1 MQLQR
6 RFDVNNPLLFVETSK
21 MKKRKGF
28 EDQNRSKIGDI
39 IFMRVSMCQYR
50 QRQKSYRKFK
60 SFVRN
65 GLF

>member
-6 RFDVNNPLLFVETSK
+6 RFDVNSPLLFVETSK
-21 MKKRKGF
+21 MKKIKGF

-39 IFMRVSMCQYR
+39 LFMRVSMCQYR